1 MSCNAVPACDTPP
14 TRSLRRSRRR
24 TVGRSGRRLDGSL
37 AQRLGSYLGHFL
49 WTYSGSNY
57 ENERVVYCFE
67 LPVSGVC
74 HKLERRYRTFHALHK
89 KVKRMLGN
97 RAPSG
102 FPPKRLRSL
111 NPKLLE
117 QRRIGLEHYLQNLV
131 RVPTLSNQLLSFL
144 EVPTPMSPAAS
155 VASNDSDEQ
164 EFKPLHQPVLG
175 FVKDPYPD
183 TSSSDSLPDIVM
195 QGVMTGLFGYD
206 D

>member
-1 MSCNAVPACDTPP
+1 MIRVFVPNYRQVYAPN
-14 TRSLRRSRRR
+14 
-24 TVGRSGRRLDGSL
+24 GR
-37 AQRLGSYLGHFL
+37 QY
-49 WTYSGSNY
+49 
-57 ENERVVYCFE
+57 VVYCVE
-67 LPVSGVC
+67 VTVSGVC

-97 RAPSG
+97 RAPGG